1 MRTKIQQVSD
11 TAVRLQFGSTID
23 HALTYIL
30 LDFVNRLEL
39 NCIVGITSWEIA
51 YTTVTVHFEPW
62 RISGSD
68 AILFLR
74 QLGQGMPN
82 PAAAVQG
89 GTLEIPVCYGGE
101 HGPDLADVA
110 DYHGISQ
117 TQVIDEHTSAVYPVA
132 FIGFAPGFPYLF
144 GLPAALATPRLS
156 TPRQRVPAGS
166 VGIGGPQTG
175 IYPNDSPAGWRI
187 IGRTPLK
194 LFDYTREPSALCAAG
209 DTVRFVPITA
219 EEFEANTHEDRS

>member
-11 TAVRLQFGSTID
+11 TAVRLQFGSSID

-30 LDFVNRLEL
+30 LDFVNRLKL
-39 NCIVGITSWEIA
+39 NCIAGITSWEIA

-62 RISGSD
+62 RICGND
-68 AILFLR
+68 AVLFLR
-74 QLGQGMPN
+74 QLSHGD
-82 PAAAVQG
+82 AVAAVPG
-89 GTLEIPVCYGGE
+89 RTLEIPVCYGGE
-101 HGPDLADVA
+101 YGPDLADVA
-110 DYHGISQ
+110 EYHGISQ
-117 TQVIDEHTSAVYPVA
+117 AQVVEMHASPVYPVA

-187 IGRTPLK
+187 IGRTSLK
-194 LFDYTREPSALCAAG
+194 LFDYTRDPSALCAAG
-209 DTVRFVPITA
+209 DTVRFAPITA
-219 EEFEANTHEDRS
+219 EEFEAQLL